1 MAPDPLLVLVSS
13 PALGP
18 QVWRSTGTEL
28 SSRGWR
34 VTYAP
39 RVATAPETAA
49 DFIRALVTAIPTD
62 HDVVLVPHSNAG
74 LYVPAL
80 VERHQVVGS
89 VFVDAGLP
97 SLAGRTPLAPPN
109 LYEFLRKL
117 ADADGR
123 LPPWT
128 EWWDEATAGL
138 FPDATVRR
146 AVEAEQPRLPLSY
159 FAGSV
164 HASSGWDRGQYAYLA
179 FGDTYAAERDQ
190 AAARGWPVRNLAG
203 RHLQML
209 HDPASVATA
218 IVELL
223 RDLAAA
229 SVVT

>member
-123 LPPWT
+123 LPP
-128 EWWDEATAGL
+128 
-138 FPDATVRR
+138 
-146 AVEAEQPRLPLSY
+146 
-159 FAGSV
+159 
-164 HASSGWDRGQYAYLA
+164 
-179 FGDTYAAERDQ
+179 
-190 AAARGWPVRNLAG
+190 
-203 RHLQML
+203 
-209 HDPASVATA
+209 
-218 IVELL
+218 
-223 RDLAAA
+223 
-229 SVVT
+229 